1 MTGPESF
8 AACIHYK
15 ISPAPLSSRIIMRRL
30 LLVITLLIAAP
41 SVAWAQPRVMFG
53 GGFTSPQG
61 DLRDSADPG
70 WHIDAGV
77 QIGIPTLPVS
87 LRGDGQLHR
96 LDSRNNDY
104 RDTEF
109 LSGVLSVVFNL
120 PGVGLEPYLLAGL
133 GSYRFNGGV
142 AVAERIQRSDTG
154 YHGGFG
160 VVTGQLGLGLF
171 AEVRYVR
178 IDQDDVAISM
188 TPLTLGVRF

>member
-1 MTGPESF
+1 
-8 AACIHYK
+8 
-15 ISPAPLSSRIIMRRL
+15 MRRL
-30 LLVITLLIAAP
+30 LLVITFLISAP

-53 GGFTSPQG
+53 GGFTNPQG
-61 DLRDSADPG
+61 DLRESADPG

-96 LDSRNNDY
+96 LASSNNDY

-109 LSGVLSVVFNL
+109 LSGAVSVVFTL

-133 GSYRFNGGV
+133 GSYRFNGGL
-142 AVAERIQRSDTG
+142 AVTEGIQRIDTG

-160 VVTGQLGLGLF
+160 VVTGQLGLGFF

-178 IDQDDVAISM
+178 IDQDGVGMSM
-188 TPLTLGVRF
+188 TPLTLGFRL

>member
-8 AACIHYK
+8 AACIHYN
-15 ISPAPLSSRIIMRRL
+15 IVPAPLSSRIIMRRL
-30 LLVITLLIAAP
+30 LLVITFLISAP

-53 GGFTSPQG
+53 GGFTNPQG
-61 DLRDSADPG
+61 DLRESADPG

-96 LDSRNNDY
+96 LASSNNDY

-109 LSGVLSVVFNL
+109 LSGAVSVVFTL

-133 GSYRFNGGV
+133 GSYRFNGGL
-142 AVAERIQRSDTG
+142 AVTEGIQRSDTG

-160 VVTGQLGLGLF
+160 VVTGQLGLGFF

-178 IDQDDVAISM
+178 IDQDGVAMSM
-188 TPLTLGVRF
+188 TPLTLGFRL